1 MSGLNVRSLASLLVV
16 ALFTLP
22 LIAPLISA
30 IPVSAQVAPLEVTN
44 FVVTPGGELG
54 FILNRTEAGSPAQ
67 GPALFFWASKNPDTK
82 LTDFNGD
89 GVVDEFLLATLF
101 VGPYVGPTS
110 VEVVF
115 GTLLI
120 NETIGAWLGA
130 GEGDIYLKVT
140 SARVIG
146 SDAVVSYP
154 FFKLIVDPAKREKA
168 LKVLDAVDS
177 PKEDFAYYTFFGRSN
192 YTEFVLNL
200 SAIGIGLGADRTLE
214 FADAVNFTLIKATQ
228 ELYASN
234 GTMAAAEGTNF
245 LGRPNHGDGVLFG
258 RQALDIVRGHN
269 VVRLNGTIGDFPLQF
284 PTDLTTVGDITI
296 AYQAFKLLAT
306 VKNGSTEISGVNWT
320 KIDKSRIVETDDYDV
335 IFNHTVASIG
345 WTKTV
350 NIYPTVKSTFNP
362 SIEGHPEI
370 LEVGDKID
378 IEFRNFRPGAYT
390 ARIAFFVRPDL
401 TYVKLPVE
409 KSQSVVVPAAGSA
422 TLTDIAIPDNPYGG
436 RFILVTVNVSAGW
449 ALAGPVQRIYP
460 IIWDVRGFHNN
471 GSLAGAPF
479 AGATFAPGEYI
490 FVYGKG
496 FLVQPPVIDL
506 VNVTTEVRIPLTVEA
521 FTGVFLNGSFGAIVQ
536 IPPGTVLYHGNVVTL
551 RAYTGDFATTNNRAT
566 NTSSVA
572 LGTTVRV
579 FIEPR
584 PGITSIHP
592 DPIAGIGLGATRY
605 PFPADWEPLAERRF
619 KLLVYGAP
627 AGALS
632 FNVTLQ
638 PVNISV
644 ALNVPRTGVGSLL
657 ATFDV
662 PEAPFGSYQVQ
673 VKSGDLAWIS
683 NNTVQRMLN
692 VTATAAA
699 FNPAQGRFD
708 KRVLL
713 EVPVNLTIR
722 GYGFEAGK
730 ALKFDVPVLGI
741 FDASLT
747 AGHKDNPVQAVA
759 GANGRFEGWINLP
772 TIITAPGTY
781 IIRLHQSPA
790 EATIIITIGVPPP
803 FTVKVVTGA
812 AKFADLPLDIW
823 VLAFYGGSIA
833 RDDQVVSGSV
843 RVSVYLRTGGT
854 TIIST
859 VTPVVAVPG
868 QAVYYASFNAAEE
881 FKPADVRGR
890 DLLVVA
896 TAKGKFSPI
905 ALEDAA
911 VDVTSVAIPPV
922 MLEDLMTAISER
934 IEEFDKV
941 VRQLKSNLSK
951 LDTLSEDLGDL
962 KTGVTAIRGDI
973 AAVSKALKGNVSLII
988 DLLKGN
994 VSLIKDLLDKVNTTV
1009 LLVGDDVKATL
1020 SNRLDRINT
1029 TLIGISGDVTEI
1041 MKLVREANLSI
1052 SGVVVVEA
1060 GRVIAELR
1068 DSRDRIVG
1076 AIVANATALSDLIR
1090 AVRIDLDG
1098 VRALLVEV
1106 NKNVD
1111 NINKSV
1117 GLVGQAVLVVG
1128 DDVRAVLSRLDRIN
1142 GTLKGISD
1150 GVAEITTDVRGL
1162 AKLVREANL
1171 SISRVVVD
1179 EAGRVVAELRSS
1191 EGRIVGAISTNAA
1204 TLSDLIRTVETRVLG
1219 DVRGLSDALA
1229 AFQSE
1234 AFSRLDAVAGGVD
1247 TVRSDLARLR
1257 TDAAAMAG
1265 VVAGIQATVSRVDTN
1280 VGGLVETVRTIATTV
1295 DSVNRAVPGLA
1306 TKADVSGAQAAI
1318 TGAVDRAKTDIV
1330 GAVEEAKGAA
1340 AAGSRNWGIINAI
1353 LIIIAIAIL
1362 AYTTF
1367 VARRP

>member
-1 MSGLNVRSLASLLVV
+1 M
-16 ALFTLP
+16 LP

-30 IPVSAQVAPLEVTN
+30 IPVSAQVAPLEVTS

-54 FILNRTEAGSPAQ
+54 FILNRTVLIAGHPVQ
-67 GPALFFWASKNPDTK
+67 GAPVLYFWASKNPDTS
-82 LTDFNGD
+82 LTG
-89 GVVDEFLLATLF
+89 DEFLLATLS
-101 VGPYVGPTS
+101 VGTATG
-110 VEVVF
+110 VVF
-115 GTLLI
+115 GTLLV
-120 NETIGAWLGA
+120 NETIGAWLGD
-130 GEGDIYLKVT
+130 GEASIYLKVT
-140 SARVIG
+140 SARATG
-146 SDAVVSYP
+146 SAAVVSDA
-154 FFKLIVDPAKREKA
+154 FRLIVDPAIRERV
-168 LKVLDAVDS
+168 LKVLDAYPDR
-177 PKEDFAYYTFFGRSN
+177 PMQDFARYRYFFGRSDN
-192 YTEFVLNL
+192 PEFVLNL
-200 SAIGIGLGADRTLE
+200 SAIEIGLGVNRTLE
-214 FADAVNFTLIKATQ
+214 RADVVNFTLIKLTQ
-228 ELYASN
+228 ELYAY
-234 GTMAAAEGTNF
+234 GTRPPVIMHSNF
-245 LGRPNHGDGVLFG
+245 LVATVYG
-258 RQALDIVRGHN
+258 RQAIDITRGHN
-269 VVRLNGTIGDFPLQF
+269 VVRLNGTIRDDFPLLF
-284 PTDLTTVGDITI
+284 PTDLTIVNGTTI
-296 AYQAFKLLAT
+296 AYQAFNLIAI
-306 VKNGSTEISGVNWT
+306 VKNGSTVISGVTWA
-320 KIDKSRIVETDDYDV
+320 KIDKSRIVGTGTATV
-335 IFNHTVASIG
+335 RFNHTVASIG
-345 WTKTV
+345 WTRTV
-350 NIYPTVKSTFNP
+350 NIYPTVR
-362 SIEGHPEI
+362 SIFYPGIVGRSGI
-370 LEVGDKID
+370 LEVGDNVTTL
-378 IEFRNFRPGAYT
+378 ELRNFRPGIYT
-390 ARIAFFVRPDL
+390 ARIAFFARQPDF

-409 KSQSVVVPAAGSA
+409 VSQSISVPATGSV
-422 TLTDIAIPDNPYGG
+422 TLTNITIPDNPYGG

-449 ALAGPVQRIYP
+449 ALAGPIERIYP
-460 IIWDVRGFHNN
+460 IIWDLRGFNN
-471 GSLAGAPF
+471 DGSL

-490 FVYGKG
+490 FILGRG
-496 FLVQPPVIDL
+496 FLVATPVIDL
-506 VNVTTEVRIPLTVEA
+506 VNVTTGVRIPLTVEA
-521 FTGVFLNGSFGAIVQ
+521 FAGVFGNGSFGAIVQ
-536 IPPGTVLYHGNVVTL
+536 IPPRTVLYHGNAVIL
-551 RAYTGDFATTNNRAT
+551 RAYTDAFNNATSPYTGT
-566 NTSSVA
+566 HTVA
-572 LGTTVRV
+572 LGSIVRV

-584 PGITSIHP
+584 PGITRILP
-592 DPIAGIGLGATRY
+592 TPIAGIGLGATRY
-605 PFPADWEPLAERRF
+605 PFPADWEPLADRRF
-619 KLLVYGAP
+619 TLLVYGALATALRFNVSIREP
-627 AGALS
+627 ITGLS
-632 FNVTLQ
+632 FS
-638 PVNISV
+638 I

-662 PEAPFGSYQVQ
+662 PEAPFGSYQVRVATIGVFTQ
-673 VKSGDLAWIS
+673 DSAPAE
-683 NNTVQRMLN
+683 QRRLN
-692 VTATAAA
+692 VTATVAA
-699 FNPAQGRFD
+699 FDPARGRFD
-708 KRVLL
+708 RRVFL

-722 GYGFEAGK
+722 GHGFEAGG

-741 FDASLT
+741 FNVPLT
-747 AGHKDNPVQAVA
+747 AGPKDNPVQAVA

-772 TIITAPGTY
+772 TIITIHGTY

-803 FTVKVVTGA
+803 FTVKIVTGA

-833 RDDQVVSGSV
+833 QEDQVVSV
-843 RVSVYLRTGGT
+843 RVSVYLRVGDT
-854 TIIST
+854 TSTST

-868 QAVYYASFNAAEE
+868 QAVYYARFNAAEE

-911 VDVTSVAIPPV
+911 VDVTSVTIPPV

-951 LDTLSEDLGDL
+951 LDTLSQALGSL
-962 KTGVTAIRGDI
+962 GGN
-973 AAVSKALKGNVSLII
+973 VSLILGSLGSLDKALKGNVSLI
-988 DLLKGN
+988 LGSLGGN
-994 VSLIKDLLDKVNTTV
+994 VSLILGSLGGNVSHIKDLLDKVNTTV
-1009 LLVGDDVKATL
+1009 LLVGDDVKANL
-1020 SNRLDRINT
+1020 SRRLDRINT
-1029 TLIGISGDVTEI
+1029 TLIGISGNVTEI

-1052 SGVVVVEA
+1052 SRVVVDEA
-1060 GRVIAELR
+1060 GRVVAELR
-1068 DSRDRIVG
+1068 SSEGRIVG

-1090 AVRIDLDG
+1090 AVRSDIAD

-1106 NKNVD
+1106 NTN
-1111 NINKSV
+1111 V

-1191 EGRIVGAISTNAA
+1191 EGRIVGAISANAA
-1204 TLSDLIRTVETRVLG
+1204 TLSDLIRTVETRVRG

-1280 VGGLVETVRTIATTV
+1280 VGGLVETVRTISTTV

-1318 TGAVDRAKTDIV
+1318 TGAVDRAKSDIES
-1330 GAVEEAKGAA
+1330 AVKDAGGAA
-1340 AAGSRNWGIINAI
+1340 AASSRNWGIINAI